1 MSGDAQ
7 KTFYLETF
15 GCQMNAHDSEKVV
28 GTLMQEGYRQVET
41 VEQADLILY
50 NTCSI
55 RDKAEQKVFHRLAD
69 YKKLQA
75 QGKKFGVLGCVA
87 QQEGEKIFERA
98 PHVSLV
104 CGSASYN
111 KLPGMLVQLEGKSGG
126 SGPMVSGAQVTQSGQ
141 DLGHSQWQKE
151 AGDAAREIPRASGE
165 NGALRDDVSVLIS
178 NAATRGSGLGARDLV
193 RITGLDDRQTD
204 KCFETE
210 FTART
215 NPHRGY
221 ITIIEGCDKF
231 CAYCVV
237 PFTRGK
243 ERSRTS
249 ASVLA
254 EARQMADLGYSE
266 IQLLGQN
273 VNSYRDPD
281 GKKTFAELLAAVGE
295 VQGIK
300 RVRFTTSHP
309 RDFGRDIVEAI
320 DAVPTLC
327 DHVHLPVQSGST
339 RMLAAMQRLYTRE
352 QYLERIA
359 WMKTARR
366 EISITTDVIV
376 GFPGETEADFA
387 ETLSL
392 LDEVRYDS
400 VFSFKYSPRPNTPS
414 LSLEDAIPEEEK
426 SRRLEVLMARQ
437 REIQIASYKRYV
449 GAELEVM
456 VEGRNEARGQWVGRT
471 SQNKTLNFTAPHAAA
486 LGSGMYAQ
494 VRVTRSFP
502 NSLVGELID
511 AGSNHRRETGPPVV

>member
-1 MSGDAQ
+1 MPVAPQ

-15 GCQMNAHDSEKVV
+15 GCQMNVHDSEKVI
-28 GTLMQEGYRQVET
+28 GTLVREGYRQVET

-104 CGSASYN
+104 CGSASYRN
-111 KLPGMLVQLEGKSGG
+111 LPQMLTQLEAG
-126 SGPMVSGAQVTQSGQ
+126 SRKP
-141 DLGHSQWQKE
+141 E
-151 AGDAAREIPRASGE
+151 AAFPKPEARKPEPES
-165 NGALRDDVSVLIS
+165 LI
-178 NAATRGSGLGARDLV
+178 
-193 RITGLDDRQTD
+193 RITGLDDRETD

-249 ASVLA
+249 QSVLA
-254 EARQMADLGYSE
+254 EARQMADLGYTE

-273 VNSYRDPD
+273 VNSYKDPA
-281 GKKTFAELLAAVGE
+281 GKRSFAELLAAVGE
-295 VQGIK
+295 IPGIR

-309 RDFGRDIVEAI
+309 RDFGRDIVDAI

-327 DHVHLPVQSGST
+327 DHVHLPVQSGSD
-339 RMLAAMQRLYTRE
+339 RVLHAMQRLYTRE

-359 WMKTARR
+359 WMKSAKR
-366 EISITTDVIV
+366 EISITSDVIV
-376 GFPGETEADFA
+376 GFPGETEEDF
-387 ETLSL
+387 EQTLNL
-392 LDEVRYDS
+392 LDQVGYDS
-400 VFSFKYSPRPNTPS
+400 IFTFKYSPRPNTPS
-414 LSLEDAIPEEEK
+414 LALEDAIPDQEK

-437 REIQIASYKRYV
+437 KEIQIARYKRYI
-449 GAELEVM
+449 GTTLEVM
-456 VEGRNEARGQWVGRT
+456 VEGKNEARAQWIGRT
-471 SQNKTLNFTAPHAAA
+471 SQNKTLNFTAPEAAMPKV
-486 LGSGMYAQ
+486 GTYVP
-494 VRVTRSFP
+494 VRATTSFP
-502 NSLVGELID
+502 NSLLGEL
-511 AGSNHRRETGPPVV
+511 VV